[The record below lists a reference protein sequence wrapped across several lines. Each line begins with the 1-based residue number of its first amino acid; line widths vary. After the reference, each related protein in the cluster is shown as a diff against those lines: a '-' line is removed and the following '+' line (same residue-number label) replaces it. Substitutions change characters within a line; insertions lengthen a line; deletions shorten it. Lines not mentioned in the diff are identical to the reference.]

1 MSEEKGTQVKVYVD
15 GKDIGEV
22 NRVERGD
29 VVNTIKGYGG
39 KDTNP
44 TPGYNAKI
52 DLTNYDFGNHTL
64 KIEVYDE
71 SENLIT
77 STTRNITKRKP
88 ETWLYVEKPFNN
100 GESFSNTLNL
110 QGWIMSEEKG
120 TQVKVYVDGKD
131 IGEVNRVE
139 RGDVVNT
146 IKGYGGKDTNP
157 TPGYNAKID
166 LTNYDFGNHTLK
178 IEVYDE
184 SENLI
189 TSTTRNI
196 TKRKP
201 ETWLYVEKPFNNGE
215 SFSNTLNL
223 QGWIMSEEKGTQV
236 KVYVDG
242 KDIGEVNRV
251 ERGDVVNTI
260 KGYGG
265 KDTNPTPGYNA
276 KIDLTNYDFGNH
288 TLKIEAICNG
298 KIIISINKLFRNEKP
313 NTLIQIESLYSNIN
327 SNKFTFYGWVMT
339 ESSNYSLGILV
350 DGKKFNSSINR
361 IGRGDVTNII
371 KGYGGLSNNPMPGF
385 TSTIDLSSVKDG
397 THSIGIVLYS
407 KRGEVITSK
416 TSNYKIKKY
425 IGKIEIESPVTESL
439 SASNNIDVHGWTM
452 STNLNDNIKIY
463 VDDKLIDSKIYK
475 SGREDVIAA
484 IKDYGDASI
493 NPTPGFSTEINLSDF
508 VQGYH
513 TLKIAI
519 YDDIGDLIVDD
530 SKRFYLYKKMLGID
544 VSYHQKNI
552 NWGTVRRS
560 GAVDFAIIR
569 LGYRGYGT
577 GVLSIDTN
585 FKNNINSAYDNGIK
599 VGTYFFSQA
608 KNYNEGAE
616 EADFVIKNLNLAFP
630 GYEKKLS
637 FPIVIDT
644 EYSNSAHSGR
654 ADEIGK
660 IERTNA
666 ILGFCDKIKTY
677 GLKPMIYSNPNFIKN
692 ELNMSKLS
700 NIDLWLSHYTGSID
714 NASYYSDPYFIWQ
727 YTSSGQIPGIN
738 TLVDLDL
745 VM

>member
-1 MSEEKGTQVKVYVD
+1 M
-15 GKDIGEV
+15 
-22 NRVERGD
+22 
-29 VVNTIKGYGG
+29 
-39 KDTNP
+39 
-44 TPGYNAKI
+44 
-52 DLTNYDFGNHTL
+52 
-64 KIEVYDE
+64 
-71 SENLIT
+71 
-77 STTRNITKRKP
+77 
-88 ETWLYVEKPFNN
+88 
-100 GESFSNTLNL
+100 
-110 QGWIMSEEKG
+110 
-120 TQVKVYVDGKD
+120 
-131 IGEVNRVE
+131 
-139 RGDVVNT
+139 
-146 IKGYGGKDTNP
+146 
-157 TPGYNAKID
+157 
-166 LTNYDFGNHTLK
+166 K